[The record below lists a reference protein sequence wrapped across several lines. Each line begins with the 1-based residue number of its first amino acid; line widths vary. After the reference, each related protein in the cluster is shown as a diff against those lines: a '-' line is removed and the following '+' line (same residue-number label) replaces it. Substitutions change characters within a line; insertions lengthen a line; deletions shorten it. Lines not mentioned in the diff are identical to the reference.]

1 MFATLQSLV
10 DCIQLP
16 KQNSRAECGCNSW
29 WIGSRKLEQKEAR
42 LCQVTLSDE
51 LWSTKT
57 TNLFLKGER
66 MKTFLRYLCSS
77 LLVGVLSAPLVS
89 AQQEVRVWILNTF
102 SDTSLAAW
110 DQIIADFE
118 AANPDIK
125 IMLES
130 RSTDAHKDAMR
141 VAAGT
146 DGFPDIFFNWAG
158 LGLGGEMVNLGVSA
172 PLDEAYASLGWSDR
186 FLPAALAKT
195 EYNGERHGVPYTNH
209 GMVVY
214 YRKDSFEQAGI
225 TEEPQ
230 TYDELIAANQKLL
243 EVGITPF
250 SFGGI
255 TNWHIM
261 RLLDSLLETKC
272 GAETHDALKAMTAN
286 WAEEPC
292 ATEAFVE
299 LKRWDTDGFLGEDY
313 MGISPQDSNLLVY
326 TGAAAMMLEGSW
338 MVNAIADEG
347 EDLANYG
354 MFPFPTGTNRLYFF
368 AEMLYLGANS
378 PNQEAAIKFLD
389 YISSPE
395 VQQANLGNF
404 GAVSIVRDMDYGA
417 DRRPLDQEWSEIFA
431 TLTEVYEPGDQAFP
445 LAVNT
450 ESLRIQNG
458 VLTGEIDPN
467 EAAAMLQTFIDNFKA
482 GN

>member
-1 MFATLQSLV
+1 MKRLV
-10 DCIQLP
+10 YFFLSVVLTSIL
-16 KQNSRAECGCNSW
+16 
-29 WIGSRKLEQKEAR
+29 GS
-42 LCQVTLSDE
+42 
-51 LWSTKT
+51 
-57 TNLFLKGER
+57 F
-66 MKTFLRYLCSS
+66 
-77 LLVGVLSAPLVS
+77 VS
-89 AQQEVRVWILNTF
+89 AQQEVRVWILSAF
-102 SDTSLAAW
+102 SDTVLAAW
-110 DQIIADFE
+110 DKAVADFE

-125 IMLES
+125 ITLEG
-130 RSTDAHKDAMR
+130 RAVDAHKDAMR

-172 PLDEAYASLGWSDR
+172 PLDEAYTSLGWNDR
-186 FLPAALAKT
+186 FLGGALSKT
-195 EYNGERHGVPYTNH
+195 QYNGQQHGVPYTIH

-214 YRKDSFEQAGI
+214 YRKDAFEQAGI
-225 TEEPQ
+225 TEEPK
-230 TYDELIAANQKLL
+230 TYDELIATNQKLV
-243 EVGITPF
+243 EAGVTPF
-250 SFGGI
+250 SFGGS

-272 GAETHDALKAMTAN
+272 GAEKHDALKAMTAN

-299 LKRWDTDGFLGEDY
+299 LKRWDTDGFLGKDY

-326 TGAAAMMLEGSW
+326 TGAAAMMLEGDW
-338 MVNAIADEG
+338 MVNAISDEG

-368 AEMLYLGANS
+368 AEMLYVGAKS

-404 GAVSIVRDMDYGA
+404 GAISIVKDIDYGA
-417 DRRPLDQEWSEIFA
+417 DRRSLDAEWSEIFA
-431 TLTEVYEPGDQAFP
+431 QLTEVYEPGDQAFP

-450 ESLRIQNG
+450 ESWRIQNG
-458 VLTGEIDPN
+458 VLTGDIDPN
-467 EAAAMLQTFIDNFKA
+467 EAAGMLQTFIDNFKA

>member
-1 MFATLQSLV
+1 V
-10 DCIQLP
+10 
-16 KQNSRAECGCNSW
+16 
-29 WIGSRKLEQKEAR
+29 
-42 LCQVTLSDE
+42 
-51 LWSTKT
+51 
-57 TNLFLKGER
+57 KGED
-66 MKTFLRYLCSS
+66 MKKWVYYFLSVIMISIL
-77 LLVGVLSAPLVS
+77 GPLVL
-89 AQQEVRVWILNTF
+89 AQQQEVRVWILSAF
-102 SDTSLAAW
+102 SDTVLAAW
-110 DQIIADFE
+110 DKAVADFE

-125 IMLES
+125 ITLEG
-130 RSTDAHKDAMR
+130 RAVDAHKDAMR

-172 PLDEAYASLGWSDR
+172 PLDEAYEQYGWNDR
-186 FLPAALAKT
+186 FLGAALAKT
-195 EYNGERHGVPYTNH
+195 QYNGQQHGVPYTIH

-214 YRKDSFEQAGI
+214 YRKDAFEQAGI
-225 TEEPQ
+225 TEEPK

-243 EVGITPF
+243 EAGITPF
-250 SFGGI
+250 SFGGS
-255 TNWHIM
+255 TNWHLM

-272 GAETHDALKAMTAN
+272 GAEKHDALKAMTAN

-292 ATEAFVE
+292 ATEAFIE
-299 LKRWDTDGFLGEDY
+299 LKRWDTDGFLGKDY

-326 TGAAAMMLEGSW
+326 TGAAAMMLEGDW
-338 MVNAIADEG
+338 MVNAISDEG

-368 AEMLYLGANS
+368 AEMLYVGANS
-378 PNQEAAIKFLD
+378 PNKEAAIKFLD

-404 GAVSIVRDMDYGA
+404 GAISIVKDIDYGA
-417 DRRPLDQEWSEIFA
+417 DRRELDAEWSEIFSQ
-431 TLTEVYEPGDQAFP
+431 LTEVYEPGDQAFP

-450 ESLRIQNG
+450 ESWRIQNG
-458 VLTGEIDPN
+458 VLTGDIDPN
-467 EAAAMLQTFIDNFKA
+467 EAAAMLQTFIDNYKA